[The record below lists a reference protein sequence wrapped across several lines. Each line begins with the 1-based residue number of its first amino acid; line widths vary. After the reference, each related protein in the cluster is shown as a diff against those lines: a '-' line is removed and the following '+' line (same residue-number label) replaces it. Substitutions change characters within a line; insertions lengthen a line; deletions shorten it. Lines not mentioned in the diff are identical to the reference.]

1 MLFNAQSRLNTH
13 SMAARLLAG
22 AAIFMSALL
31 PVTAA
36 HAAGLD
42 GFLSGFRACDYA
54 DEGDP
59 FERFVHSLAERYGNP
74 FTDAPASAAERAE
87 VAIVVPP
94 ELASAIGRPKSQNQ
108 GDHTLVTV
116 PLKGSFGGLAVS
128 RLEFAFGN
136 ENGINA
142 ATLVFSASRADVV
155 KAFGASVARGN
166 KKGEEQG
173 QDGAGYSA
181 EIPTEE
187 PGRILCDWST

>member
-1 MLFNAQSRLNTH
+1 MIRLKSH
-13 SMAARLLAG
+13 SMAALAFAG
-22 AAIFMSALL
+22 AAIVLSGPL
-31 PVTAA
+31 AA
-36 HAAGLD
+36 SSRAAGLE

-59 FERFVHSLAERYGNP
+59 FDRFVRSLIDRYGNS
-74 FTDAPASAAERAE
+74 FTDAPARAADHTE

-94 ELASAIGRPKSQNQ
+94 ELAGAIGRAKSQNQ

-181 EIPTEE
+181 EIPADE
-187 PGRILCDWST
+187 PGRILCDWSS